1 MNEQGTRIIQLRQM
15 EEFGGRRNSTRVI
28 SVCSGKG
35 GTGKTYFAANF
46 SYALSHIGKKV
57 LLVDLDYNFS
67 NINILLNQ
75 TADNPLSEFFEQK
88 KSLGDLI
95 ISYNNNLH
103 LIYGDSGR
111 DDYPRVSREILNYL
125 FISLN
130 RLTELYDYV
139 VFDSSAGASDLTLY
153 QLIKSDYKII
163 VTSPEP
169 TAIMDAYVLVKFLSG
184 ENAYNDCLVAVN
196 KCMSHEDGRQAFTNL
211 STATKHFL
219 GVFPEFIGSLH
230 FDSEIHRSIIQQEL
244 LIETMPKSRAA
255 AEIMTIAKRFSTIA
269 QVANNNQSNFSL

>member
-1 MNEQGTRIIQLRQM
+1 MNEQATRIIQLRRM
-15 EEFGGRRNSTRVI
+15 EEFEQKFTASKII

-35 GTGKTYFAANF
+35 GTGKSYFAANF
-46 SYALSHIGKKV
+46 AFALSQLDKKV

-75 TADNPLSEFFEQK
+75 AANNPLSEFFEQK

-95 ISYNNNLH
+95 SSYNDNLH
-103 LIYGDSGR
+103 LIFGDSGK
-111 DDYPRVSREILNYL
+111 DNYPRLSREVLDYF

-130 RLTELYDYV
+130 RISELYDYII
-139 VFDSSAGASDLTLY
+139 FDSAAGANEITIH

-169 TAIMDAYVLVKFLSG
+169 TAIMDAYVLLKFLCAG
-184 ENAYNDCLVAVN
+184 NAFQDSYVVIN
-196 KCMSHEDGRQAFTNL
+196 KCMSQEDGLQAFSNL
-211 STATKHFL
+211 FTAVKHFL
-219 GVFPEFIGSLH
+219 GIFPEMIGSIH

-244 LIETMPKSRAA
+244 LMESMPKSRAA
-255 AEIMTIAKRFSTIA
+255 AEIITIAKKFIIIA
-269 QVANNNQSNFSL
+269 QVANNNQSHSSY